1 MLELNSN
8 YISTNH
14 KNNNQS
20 LGWALISNYVSS
32 LFRVCGLILMEKNL
46 SKTSLEEKEEEKTNV
61 KLNTP
66 ISVQSSNRLSR
77 SNMIVQWLCGS
88 SSSCSG
94 ETHTRILL
102 NKVALK
108 QCKRAVRCRE
118 CPYSL
123 DTDLKINTL
132 PICIQANMQT

>member
-46 SKTSLEEKEEEKTNV
+46 SKNSLEEKEEEKTNV

-66 ISVQSSNRLSR
+66 ISVQSANRLSR

-88 SSSCSG
+88 FP
-94 ETHTRILL
+94 
-102 NKVALK
+102 
-108 QCKRAVRCRE
+108 AVGKLTPEYC
-118 CPYSL
+118 
-123 DTDLKINTL
+123 
-132 PICIQANMQT
+132 